1 VIVILNRKKIKFF
14 SRILAVLFT
23 QGKVGRDHHGGQET
37 ENGGQYGG

>member
-1 VIVILNRKKIKFF
+1 VIVLLKKKNNSNF

-23 QGKVGRDHHGGQET
+23 QGKVGRGHHGGQET